1 MKHTRFA
8 SLLIFALVSACSS
21 QNEKP
26 AAKPE
31 NPYGYPTLASKSV
44 TDNYHGEEVTDDFR
58 SLEDE
63 QHSEV
68 VKWLA
73 AEDRYTEQR
82 LGQLS
87 SAEFIRQRLTE
98 LSNYERTSAPTEVAG
113 HWFYLQNDGLQDQ
126 SVLYVRQSD
135 SGAPHIVIDPNQL
148 DPSGTTSIH
157 DYSVSPDGKTI
168 AYSLSE
174 QGSDWVD
181 WYITPV
187 AEPKPPAQP
196 VISGV
201 KFTPLAWTMDSKGFY
216 YSRYPQSS
224 DGGYDGQAPVQTYFH
239 KLGSAQT
246 QDKRI
251 ATGIKNDSY
260 IYTLPDTSALL
271 IKETSGFDKNRWYLL
286 ADVKQPNELI
296 AINFPDNEFATF
308 IGRSGQS
315 LIFKLRG
322 KQGRGLLAALD
333 IQQPQQSQK
342 IVVEEQQQTLA
353 DAVVINDQIIAH
365 YLDKAQSRLVI
376 FSQEGHVLRELALP
390 GQGHISELTADKIGR
405 EAFFKFE
412 QFTQPGSIYRYQA
425 EQQRTT
431 LWRSFKQPA
440 GVDSY
445 QAKQVTYTSSDGQP
459 IPMFIVGKDVK
470 SEPTARPTLL
480 IAYGGFGI
488 SMLPTYNPAWLTW
501 LELGGQVAIANV
513 RGGGEFGEQWHDAG
527 RLTGKLQVIRD
538 IKGAAEYLLRNQYST
553 RDQLAFYGRSNG
565 AMLGAA
571 VMAESPELFNVA
583 LLDNGLFDMLRYQ
596 TANANAKAWAT
607 EYGLS
612 SDASQF
618 NTLYNYSPLHNIE
631 KPSCYPATIVSTS
644 QNNTRVAPWHSYKLA
659 AALQRAQNCDKPIL
673 LLTQPS
679 AGHLNDRPTWMTIEH
694 VSKLWTFAANKL
706 NMTVT
711 QGKDS
716 E

>member
-1 MKHTRFA
+1 MKHTRFV

-31 NPYGYPTLASKSV
+31 NPYGYPPLASQSV
-44 TDNYHGEEVTDDFR
+44 TDNYHGEVVTDDFR
-58 SLEDE
+58 NLENQQSAE
-63 QHSEV
+63 IQQ
-68 VKWLA
+68 WLTA
-73 AEDRYTEQR
+73 QDAYTEQHLR
-82 LGQLS
+82 QLN

-135 SGAPHIVIDPNQL
+135 SGAPHIVVDPNQL
-148 DPSGTTSIH
+148 DPAGTTSIH
-157 DYSVSPDGKTI
+157 DYSVSPDGTTI
-168 AYSLSE
+168 AYSLSQ

-187 AEPKPPAQP
+187 AKPEPPTQP

-201 KFTPLAWTMDSKGFY
+201 KFTQLAWTKDSKGFY
-216 YSRYPQSS
+216 YSRYPETS
-224 DGGYDGQAPVQTYFH
+224 DGDYDGQAQVQPYFH
-239 KLGSAQT
+239 HIGSPQT

-251 ATGIKNDSY
+251 ATGLKHDSY
-260 IYTLPDTSALL
+260 IYTLPDASAVL
-271 IKETSGFDKNRWYLL
+271 IKATSGFDKNSWYLM
-286 ADVKQPNELI
+286 ADAQQSKELVE
-296 AINFPDNEFATF
+296 INFPDNEFATF
-308 IGRSGQS
+308 IGSNEQS

-322 KQGRGLLAALD
+322 EQGRGLLVALN
-333 IQQPQQSQK
+333 IQQPWQSQQ

-353 DAVVINDQIIAH
+353 DAVVIDDQIIAH

-376 FSQEGHVLRELALP
+376 LNSKGHVLRELALP
-390 GQGHISELTADKIGR
+390 GQGHISELTAHKAGR

-425 EQQRTT
+425 AQQRTT

-440 GVDSY
+440 GVDNY
-445 QAKQVTYTSSDGQP
+445 QAKQITYTSTDGQP
-459 IPMFIVGKDVK
+459 IPMFIVGKDVE
-470 SEPTARPTLL
+470 SAPTERPTLL

-527 RLTGKLQVIRD
+527 RLAGKLQVIDD
-538 IKGAAEYLLRNQYST
+538 IEGAAQYLIKNQYT
-553 RDQLAFYGRSNG
+553 THTQLAFYGRSNG

-571 VMAESPELFNVA
+571 VMVESPELFNVA

-596 TANANAKAWAT
+596 TANANAKAWST

-612 SDASQF
+612 SDALQF
-618 NTLYNYSPLHNIE
+618 KTLYSYSPLHNID
-631 KPSCYPATIVSTS
+631 SATCYPATIVSTS
-644 QNNTRVAPWHSYKLA
+644 QNNTRVAPWHSFKLA
-659 AALQRAQNCDKPIL
+659 AGLQRAQSCNKPIL

-679 AGHLNDRPTWMTIEH
+679 AGHLNDRPTWMSIEH
-694 VSKLWTFAANKL
+694 VSKLWTFAANEL
-706 NMTVT
+706 NMAVT
-711 QGKDS
+711 QSKDS